1 MEIIGTVISV
11 DENKATVLVKRVS
24 ACGENCANCHGA
36 CEATTATTVAENTV
50 GACVGD
56 VVKIESESSAVI
68 RAALVLYM
76 VPVAVTIL
84 VAALTY
90 GMGLSN
96 IFVILFSVMAF
107 FVSFFVIKCFD
118 KKLAPESY
126 ITKVLGKGVN

>member
-11 DENKATVLVKRVS
+11 DENKATVSVKRVS
-24 ACGENCANCHGA
+24 ACGENCANCKGA
-36 CEATTATTVAENTV
+36 CEATTATTIAENTA
-50 GACVGD
+50 GARVGD
-56 VVKIESESSAVI
+56 VVKIESESGAVI

-76 VPVAVTIL
+76 LPVAVTTL

-90 GMGLSN
+90 GINLSN
-96 IFVILFSVMAF
+96 VFVILFSVMAF

-118 KKLAPESY
+118 KKLAPKSY